1 VVAFSVKGVAAI
13 DGVVAN
19 DEREMPQPGIG
30 RFDFGE
36 PMFGTACLVG
46 VETVQIQNVRGTDGL

>member
-1 VVAFSVKGVAAI
+1 VTIGTGLDPRVIVKA
-13 DGVVAN
+13 
-19 DEREMPQPGIG
+19 MPQPGIG